1 MEFLEALRTRKSVRG
16 FHERQVPAEQLRAIF
31 AAAQRAPSWCNIQ
44 PWRVFVTAGAV
55 TAELTRRYT
64 EATRAGTMSPDY
76 AWPGAYPEPYGTHRR
91 ECGKALYGAMGV
103 ARDDAAGRAE
113 AWMRN
118 YEAFG
123 APHVAVVALDKRFGL
138 WAALD
143 IGCWLQSFL
152 LACTDA
158 GVATCPQA
166 TLGAHAAIARD
177 VLKLPD
183 ELGVLFGIAIGY
195 EDAAVPA
202 NRCTTTR
209 APVDDNVKLYGF
221 ADDAAAGAPP
231 AAGGAA

>member
-16 FHERQVPAEQLRAIF
+16 FQPKPVPRELLTQLF
-31 AAAQRAPSWCNIQ
+31 SVAQRAPSWCNIQ
-44 PWRVFVTAGAV
+44 PWRVFVTAGEV
-55 TAELTRRYT
+55 TARLTRGYV
-64 EATRAGTMSPDY
+64 EATRAGTMTPDY
-76 AWPGAYPEPYGTHRR
+76 PWPAGYPEPYGTHRR
-91 ECGKALYGAMGV
+91 ECGKALYGAMGI

-118 YEAFG
+118 YHAFD

-158 GVATCPQA
+158 GLATCPQA
-166 TLGAHAAIARD
+166 TLGAHAAVARE
-177 VLKLPD
+177 VLAIPD

-195 EDAAVPA
+195 EDTAVPA
-202 NRCTTTR
+202 NACVTSRS
-209 APVDDNVKLYGF
+209 AVDDNVKLLGF
-221 ADDAAAGAPP
+221 EA
-231 AAGGAA
+231 